1 MAGEASASEANLH
14 PSGGV
19 LAQPP
24 RSVVATVQ
32 TRGLGR
38 TELRRRAGDRVG
50 YEGSYQATQSSIKTL
65 GVGSFAETAEAS
77 EAHFCLPPLRNGAIS
92 QSPTSPKTIRN
103 SPNFA
108 VVCQPNVR
116 SRHHSAPFRTVSEGV
131 FSEVGGTEELKRYC
145 YVCF

>member
-77 EAHFCLPPLRNGAIS
+77 EAHFCLPPLRNGAVG
-92 QSPTSPKTIRN
+92 
-103 SPNFA
+103 A
-108 VVCQPNVR
+108 HVR
-116 SRHHSAPFRTVSEGV
+116 LASMRHASRRRQVDA
-131 FSEVGGTEELKRYC
+131 K
-145 YVCF
+145 

>member
-77 EAHFCLPPLRNGAIS
+77 EAHFCLPPLRNGALY
-92 QSPTSPKTIRN
+92 RVRLN
-103 SPNFA
+103 SLGSHA
-108 VVCQPNVR
+108 AWGHQW
-116 SRHHSAPFRTVSEGV
+116 
-131 FSEVGGTEELKRYC
+131 
-145 YVCF
+145 

>member
-77 EAHFCLPPLRNGAIS
+77 EAHFCLPPLRNGALE
-92 QSPTSPKTIRN
+92 R
-103 SPNFA
+103 FA
-108 VVCQPNVR
+108 VILDHAL
-116 SRHHSAPFRTVSEGV
+116 SWGHG
-131 FSEVGGTEELKRYC
+131 
-145 YVCF
+145 CFFGRPTR

>member
-65 GVGSFAETAEAS
+65 GVGSFAETASAS
-77 EAHFCLPPLRNGAIS
+77 EAHFCLPHLRNGALVGGS
-92 QSPTSPKTIRN
+92 DRSETSPTAIL
-103 SPNFA
+103 
-108 VVCQPNVR
+108 Q
-116 SRHHSAPFRTVSEGV
+116 
-131 FSEVGGTEELKRYC
+131 GT
-145 YVCF
+145 